1 MLKYERGTADVE
13 QREIDRLTMEIDK
26 TRNTLSNIE
35 TEFRN
40 QVITN

>member
-1 MLKYERGTADVE
+1 MNEERQTLNNE
-13 QREIDRLTMEIDK
+13 KIDRLTIEIDK